1 MRISDCSSDVCSS
14 DLPRHDLG
22 RRQALV
28 LRTIAYGQYPFP
40 FLLGE
45 RLGAGFACRT
55 LTPVSEGFSTAP
67 AAQRPVRDAQHTA
80 SLVRACASCHSV
92 VNQHDGHLFH
102 RLGDQSSSPSPQMA
116 WAFFDN
122 VSNAAASAS
131 ARSLRSSSFSSLR
144 LLDRKS
150 VVSGKSVSVR
160 VDLGGRRSIKKK
172 KNKTR

>member
-1 MRISDCSSDVCSS
+1 MRISDWSSDVCSS
-14 DLPRHDLG
+14 VL
-22 RRQALV
+22 LV

-92 VNQHDGHLFH
+92 VNQHDRSEEHTSEL
-102 RLGDQSSSPSPQMA
+102 QSLMRISYA
-116 WAFFDN
+116 VFC
-122 VSNAAASAS
+122 
-131 ARSLRSSSFSSLR
+131 L
-144 LLDRKS
+144 
-150 VVSGKSVSVR
+150 
-160 VDLGGRRSIKKK
+160 KKQK
-172 KNKTR
+172 QTT

>member
-1 MRISDCSSDVCSS
+1 MRISDWSSDVCSS
-14 DLPRHDLG
+14 VL
-22 RRQALV
+22 LV

-55 LTPVSEGFSTAP
+55 LTPVSEGVSTAP
-67 AAQRPVRDAQHTA
+67 AAQRPVRDAQHTV

-144 LLDRKS
+144 LFLRSAVSCALSAEVLPASIASNACFQASDRKS
-150 VVSGKSVSVR
+150 
-160 VDLGGRRSIKKK
+160 
-172 KNKTR
+172 TRLNSRH